1 MGLELESKSVNIN
14 KSLVYLYNRNANL
27 WMKDNKIKI
36 IIQVELNAD
45 ILSEMIVDDLTQEV
59 AQDLSR
65 LALDEDVEQE
75 ARLMQE
81 APSLERIIQRLH
93 EMEVRRIVY
102 RITCLGWGHKE
113 GCIWQ
118 L

>member
-1 MGLELESKSVNIN
+1 
-14 KSLVYLYNRNANL
+14 
-27 WMKDNKIKI
+27 MKDNKAKR

-93 EMEVRRIVY
+93 EMEVSRIVY
-102 RITCLGWGHKE
+102 RITCFELGH
-113 GCIWQ
+113 
-118 L
+118 

>member
-1 MGLELESKSVNIN
+1 
-14 KSLVYLYNRNANL
+14 
-27 WMKDNKIKI
+27 
-36 IIQVELNAD
+36 
-45 ILSEMIVDDLTQEV
+45 MIVDDLTQEV

-102 RITCLGWGHKE
+102 RITCFGLGHKE
-113 GCIWQ
+113 GCSW
-118 L
+118 

>member
-1 MGLELESKSVNIN
+1 
-14 KSLVYLYNRNANL
+14 
-27 WMKDNKIKI
+27 
-36 IIQVELNAD
+36 
-45 ILSEMIVDDLTQEV
+45 MIVDDLTQEV

-102 RITCLGWGHKE
+102 RITCFELGH
-113 GCIWQ
+113 
-118 L
+118 

>member
-1 MGLELESKSVNIN
+1 M
-14 KSLVYLYNRNANL
+14 
-27 WMKDNKIKI
+27 
-36 IIQVELNAD
+36 
-45 ILSEMIVDDLTQEV
+45 DDLTQEV

-81 APSLERIIQRLH
+81 PPSLERIIQRLH

-102 RITCLGWGHKE
+102 RITCLGSGH
-113 GCIWQ
+113 
-118 L
+118 

>member
-1 MGLELESKSVNIN
+1 
-14 KSLVYLYNRNANL
+14 
-27 WMKDNKIKI
+27 MKDNKAKR

-65 LALDEDVEQE
+65 LALDEGVEQE

-102 RITCLGWGHKE
+102 RIICFELG
-113 GCIWQ
+113 Q
-118 L
+118 